1 MFTCL
6 LDTIML
12 AIDIHIHIQ
21 PLEMLNSET
30 RKAFGAHHAD
40 FGEIQEIVADPAKF
54 LKYLDRVGVEK
65 AALINYVSPDVMGF
79 TAEVNDWVARYARH
93 APDRLIPCGSVH
105 PRFCDD
111 CAAEVD
117 RLADLGIRMLKVH
130 PPHQLIYPNA
140 YRDDLPQQA
149 QIYERAQALGLPVM
163 FHTGTSIFP
172 RARNKFAQPIFID
185 DVLVDFPKLKII
197 LAHGGRPLWMD
208 EAFFLLR
215 RSKNVFL
222 DISSI
227 PPQSLLEYFP
237 RLEQIA
243 NQVLFG
249 SDWPG
254 PGVKDVGA
262 NLEKFR
268 ALPLSDEVK
277 RKILRDNAVKV
288 FGG

>member
-1 MFTCL
+1 MP
-6 LDTIML
+6 DYGV
-12 AIDIHIHIQ
+12 IDVHVHIQ
-21 PLEMLNSET
+21 PFEMLNLET
-30 RKAFGAHHAD
+30 RKTFGAHHAD
-40 FGEIQEIVADPAKF
+40 VEAVQKTIADPARF
-54 LKYLDRVGVEK
+54 LDYLDRVGVEK
-65 AALINYVSPDVMGF
+65 AMLINYVAPDVMGF

-111 CAAEVD
+111 CAAETN

-130 PPHQLIYPNA
+130 SSHQLIYPNQ

-172 RARNKFAQPIFID
+172 RARNKYAQPIHLD
-185 DVLVDFPKLKII
+185 DLLVDFPKLKII

-215 RSKNVFL
+215 RSKNVSL

-227 PPQSLLEYFP
+227 PPQNLLEYFP
-237 RLEQIA
+237 RLDEIA
-243 NQVLFG
+243 DRVLFG

-254 PGVKDVGA
+254 PFVKDIGA
-262 NLEKFR
+262 NIERFR
-268 ALPLSDEVK
+268 ALPLSEEIK
-277 RKILRDNAVKV
+277 RKILRDNALKV
-288 FGG
+288 FGLA

>member
-1 MFTCL
+1 
-6 LDTIML
+6 ML

-21 PLEMLNSET
+21 PLEMLNAET
-30 RKAFGAHHAD
+30 LKAFGAHHTEFA
-40 FGEIQEIVADPAKF
+40 EIRELVADPAKF
-54 LKYLDRVGVEK
+54 LKYLDRVGIEK

-79 TAEVNDWVARYARH
+79 TAEVNDWIARYTRH

-111 CAAEVD
+111 CAAEVN

-130 PPHQLIYPNA
+130 PPHQLIYPNQ
-140 YRDDLPQQA
+140 YREDLPQQA
-149 QIYERAQALGLPVM
+149 HIYERAQALGLPVM

-172 RARNKFAQPIFID
+172 KARNKFAQPIFID
-185 DVLVDFPKLKII
+185 DVLVDFPRLKII
-197 LAHGGRPLWMD
+197 LAHGGRPLWMN

-215 RSKNVFL
+215 RSGNVYL

-237 RLEQIA
+237 RLGQIA
-243 NQVLFG
+243 DQVLFG

-254 PGVKDVGA
+254 PGVRDVGA

-268 ALPLSDEVK
+268 ALPLTDEVK
-277 RKILRDNAVKV
+277 RKILRDNSLKV
-288 FGG
+288 FGK

>member
-1 MFTCL
+1 
-6 LDTIML
+6 ML
-12 AIDIHIHIQ
+12 AIDIHIHVQ
-21 PLEMLNSET
+21 PLEMLNPEAAE
-30 RKAFGAHHAD
+30 AFGAHHAD
-40 FGEIQEIVADPAKF
+40 FGLVRDIVADPSKF

-65 AALINYVSPDVMGF
+65 AVLINYVSPDVMGF
-79 TAEVNDWVARYARH
+79 TAEVNDWVAQYARH
-93 APDRLIPCGSVH
+93 APDRFIPCGSVH
-105 PRFCDD
+105 PRFTKD
-111 CAAEVD
+111 CAAEVN
-117 RLADLGIRMLKVH
+117 RIADLGIRMLKVH
-130 PPHQLIYPNA
+130 PPHQLLYPNA

-149 QIYERAQALGLPVM
+149 QIYERAQELGLPVM

-172 RARNKFAQPIFID
+172 KARNKFAQPIYID
-185 DVLVDFPKLKII
+185 DLLVDFPKLKII

-208 EAFFLLR
+208 EALFLLR

-237 RLEQIA
+237 RLDQLA
-243 NQVLFG
+243 DQTMFG

-268 ALPLSDEVK
+268 ALPISEEAK
-277 RKILRDNAVKV
+277 RKILRETALRV

>member
-1 MFTCL
+1 
-6 LDTIML
+6 ML
-12 AIDIHIHIQ
+12 AIDIHIHVQ
-21 PLEMLNSET
+21 PLEMLNSEAAE
-30 RKAFGAHHAD
+30 AFGAHHAD
-40 FGEIQEIVADPAKF
+40 FSAIRDIVADPSKF

-65 AALINYVSPDVMGF
+65 AVLINYVSPDVMGF
-79 TAEVNDWVARYARH
+79 TAEVNDWVAQYARH
-93 APDRLIPCGSVH
+93 APDRFIPCGSVH
-105 PRFCDD
+105 PRFTKD
-111 CAAEVD
+111 CAAEVN
-117 RLADLGIRMLKVH
+117 RIADLGIRMLKVH
-130 PPHQLIYPNA
+130 PPHQLLYPNA

-149 QIYERAQALGLPVM
+149 QIYERSQELGLPVM

-172 RARNKFAQPIFID
+172 KARNKFAQPIYID
-185 DVLVDFPKLKII
+185 DLLVDFPKLKII

-208 EAFFLLR
+208 EALFLLR

-237 RLEQIA
+237 RLDQLA
-243 NQVLFG
+243 DQTMFG

-268 ALPLSDEVK
+268 ALPISEEAK
-277 RKILRDNAVKV
+277 RKILRETALRV

>member
-1 MFTCL
+1 MP
-6 LDTIML
+6 DYR
-12 AIDIHIHIQ
+12 AVDVHIHIQ
-21 PLEMLNSET
+21 PLEMLNPET
-30 RKAFGAHHAD
+30 LKAFGAHHAN
-40 FGEIQEIVADPAKF
+40 FEEVKQVVADPGKF
-54 LKYLDRVGVEK
+54 LQYLDRVGVEK
-65 AALINYVSPDVMGF
+65 AVLINYVAPDVMGF
-79 TAEVNDWVARYARH
+79 TAAANDWVARYARH

-111 CAAEVD
+111 CAAETN

-130 PPHQLIYPNA
+130 PSHQLVYPNQ

-172 RARNKFAQPIFID
+172 GARNKYAQPILID
-185 DVLVDFPKLKII
+185 DLLVDFPKLKII

-222 DISSI
+222 DISGI

-237 RLEQIA
+237 RLDEIA
-243 NQVLFG
+243 DRVLFG

-254 PGVKDVGA
+254 PIVKDVGV
-262 NLEKFR
+262 NIEKFK
-268 ALPLSDEVK
+268 ALPLAEDLK
-277 RKILRDNAVKV
+277 RKILRDNALEI
-288 FGG
+288 FG

>member
-1 MFTCL
+1 
-6 LDTIML
+6 ML
-12 AIDIHIHIQ
+12 AIDIHIHVQ
-21 PLEMLNSET
+21 PLEMLNAET
-30 RKAFGAHHAD
+30 LKAFGAHHTDLA
-40 FGEIQEIVADPAKF
+40 EIRELVADPAKF

-65 AALINYVSPDVMGF
+65 AALISYVSPDVMGF
-79 TAEVNDWVARYARH
+79 TAEVNDWTARYARH

-111 CAAEVD
+111 CAAEVN

-130 PPHQLIYPNA
+130 PPHQLIYPNQ
-140 YRDDLPQQA
+140 YREDLPQQEH
-149 QIYERAQALGLPVM
+149 IYERAQALGLPVM

-172 RARNKFAQPIFID
+172 KARNKFAQPIFID
-185 DVLVDFPKLKII
+185 DVLVDFPRLKII
-197 LAHGGRPLWMD
+197 LAHGGRPLWMN

-215 RSKNVFL
+215 RSGNVYL

-243 NQVLFG
+243 DQVLFG

-262 NLEKFR
+262 NLEEFR
-268 ALPLSDEVK
+268 ALPLTEEVK
-277 RKILRDNAVKV
+277 RKILRDNSLQM
-288 FGG
+288 FGK

>member
-1 MFTCL
+1 
-6 LDTIML
+6 ML
-12 AIDIHIHIQ
+12 AIDIHIHVQ
-21 PLEMLNSET
+21 PLEMLNAET
-30 RKAFGAHHAD
+30 LKAFGAHHTDLA
-40 FGEIQEIVADPAKF
+40 EIRELVADPAKF

-65 AALINYVSPDVMGF
+65 AALISYVSPDVMGF
-79 TAEVNDWVARYARH
+79 TAEVNDWTARYARH

-111 CAAEVD
+111 CAAEVN

-130 PPHQLIYPNA
+130 PPHQLIYPNQ
-140 YRDDLPQQA
+140 YREDLPQQA
-149 QIYERAQALGLPVM
+149 HIYERAQALGLPVM

-172 RARNKFAQPIFID
+172 KARNKFAQPIFID
-185 DVLVDFPKLKII
+185 DVLVDFPRLKII
-197 LAHGGRPLWMD
+197 LAHGGRPLWMN

-215 RSKNVFL
+215 RSGNVYL

-243 NQVLFG
+243 DQVLFG

-262 NLEKFR
+262 NLEEFR
-268 ALPLSDEVK
+268 ALPLTEEVK
-277 RKILRDNAVKV
+277 RKILRDNSLQM
-288 FGG
+288 FGK